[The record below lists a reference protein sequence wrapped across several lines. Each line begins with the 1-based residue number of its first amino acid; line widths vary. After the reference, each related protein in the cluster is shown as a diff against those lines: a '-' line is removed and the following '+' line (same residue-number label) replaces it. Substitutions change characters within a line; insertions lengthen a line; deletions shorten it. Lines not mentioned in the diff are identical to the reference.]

1 MQNEIAEIMNICSKY
16 TGSEESESITMQEVK
31 EAIQTLNKGKAP
43 DYRGVQPE
51 HTLFGGEELLQYVT
65 LLVNCIF
72 DQGKI
77 TDGLKVGVL
86 TPAFKNKGS
95 NKDAKNYRGISILPI
110 ITKIVETLLRNYIQP
125 LIEDVQSNLQ
135 RGFTKHSSP
144 MNCSLILKEVTR
156 EYNDQRKPLY
166 AAFLTVKS
174 AFDVLSHDSL
184 FPYRVEG
191 KTWIILHSMH
201 HGAESVVK
209 WKGAYSV
216 TFRVDH
222 GVKQGIVLSTD
233 LYKPDGNNLFER
245 LILPGIGAHIGEIPC
260 LAPALQMTWY
270 CFRIKKMHCRHW

>member
-16 TGSEESESITMQEVK
+16 TGSEKSGSITMQEVK

-51 HTLFGGEELLQYVT
+51 HILFGGEELLQYVT
-65 LLVNCIF
+65 LLVSCIF

-77 TDGLKVGVL
+77 TDGLIIGVL

-95 NKDAKNYRGISILPI
+95 NKDAKNYRGITILPI

-156 EYNDQRKPLY
+156 EYNDQRTPLY
-166 AAFLTVKS
+166 AAFLAVTS
-174 AFDVLSHDSL
+174 AFDVVSHDSL
-184 FPYRVEG
+184 FPYSLDHPSLNASWGRISRQVERS
-191 KTWIILHSMH
+191 L
-201 HGAESVVK
+201 
-209 WKGAYSV
+209 
-216 TFRVDH
+216 FR
-222 GVKQGIVLSTD
+222 
-233 LYKPDGNNLFER
+233 NLQSRPRSEAGYNIEHR
-245 LILPGIGAHIGEIPC
+245 PL
-260 LAPALQMTWY
+260 
-270 CFRIKKMHCRHW
+270 